1 MWTRPECTAPLRGC
15 LDCYRVRPL
24 AGEDRARP
32 GRKGK
37 ADARTRTG
45 DPFITSKRDY
55 IADSAISLQMRESGE
70 TAESVEVHRSPQ
82 HSSNVFQRC
91 SNRSTS
97 GSAAS
102 LRSAQT
108 RPAAWHAQNTAT
120 RNPYARNH
128 RLSASLRT
136 CLPADPLHMYTRANT
151 TSACSWSTIRRPSRR
166 EHSVPQRGSKP
177 NRRRIGACTPARS
190 SVLAPAAARPLS
202 TWPRSAPPC
211 SACWA
216 MTHLHSGPHTGQ
228 VRRSAWTR

>member
-108 RPAAWHAQNTAT
+108 RPAAWHPTEHRA
-120 RNPYARNH
+120 RNPCARNL

-136 CLPADPLHMYTRANT
+136 CLAAYPSHVHARANT
-151 TSACSWSTIRRPSRR
+151 TSACSRSRIPRPPRR
-166 EHSVPQRGSKP
+166 EQIRPVSREQAEPP
-177 NRRRIGACTPARS
+177 RRAT
-190 SVLAPAAARPLS
+190 
-202 TWPRSAPPC
+202 
-211 SACWA
+211 
-216 MTHLHSGPHTGQ
+216 
-228 VRRSAWTR
+228 VRRGTGKGRDLAD